1 MEVAQLKE
9 LLGTI
14 ATLLFVVFCVIGV
27 TGAYIVGAYKASIL
41 NDRLKEQQAAMEKA
55 LSILNDQYQA
65 LAHHKTIIVE
75 RDTDGKVIL
84 RALNTAPE
92 EELRK

>member
-1 MEVAQLKE
+1 MEIVQIKD
-9 LLGTI
+9 LLVTI
-14 ATLLFVVFCVIGV
+14 ITLLFMVFCVIGV

-55 LSILNDQYQA
+55 FSILNDQYQA
-65 LAHHKTIIVE
+65 LAKQKTIVVQ
-75 RDTDGKVIL
+75 RNSDGTMTL
-84 RALNTAPE
+84 QTLNTTPD